1 MLHSRHRSKIDDSM
15 EKRLTQIINM
25 VRNFLFSSANREFLT
40 FFFFLVLSSI
50 FWLMTALNETYER
63 EIGVPAYLVN
73 IPKNVVVTSDM
84 EDTVRVTVRD
94 KGFALLAY
102 TYGEGIRP
110 INVNFQSAI
119 TRQSGYGVVSSQ
131 ELMKMV
137 NQRFSGSSKIVQVKP
152 DRLDFHYNY
161 GLSRQV
167 SVKMAGNVVPG
178 KSFYLA
184 RTRFW
189 PEKVTVYGS
198 KQALDSLRFVKTVPI
213 NITNFNDTV
222 LRTVALETIKG
233 VKIVPNTVRIGL
245 YPDILTEE
253 NIEVPI
259 TAVNMPEGKVLRTFP
274 QRVTVNFIV
283 GASMFRSISPEQFAV
298 VVDYNE
304 IIDHPSDKCSIHLR
318 ETPQGVRN
326 ARLKM
331 TQVDYLIEEQ

>member
-1 MLHSRHRSKIDDSM
+1 
-15 EKRLTQIINM
+15 M

-40 FFFFLVLSSI
+40 FFFFLVLSTI

-110 INVNFQSAI
+110 IKVNFQSAI

-131 ELMKMV
+131 ELMKMI

-167 SVKMAGNVVPG
+167 SVKMSGHVVPG

-259 TAVNMPEGKVLRTFP
+259 TAINMPEGKVLRTFP

-331 TQVDYLIEEQ
+331 THVDYLIEEQ

>member
-1 MLHSRHRSKIDDSM
+1 
-15 EKRLTQIINM
+15 M

-40 FFFFLVLSSI
+40 FFFFLVLSTI

-131 ELMKMV
+131 ELMKMI

-167 SVKMAGNVVPG
+167 SVKMSGHVVPG

-189 PEKVTVYGS
+189 PDKVTVYGS

-259 TAVNMPEGKVLRTFP
+259 TAINMPEGKVLRTFP

>member
-1 MLHSRHRSKIDDSM
+1 M

-40 FFFFLVLSSI
+40 FFFFLVLSTI

-131 ELMKMV
+131 ELMKMI

-167 SVKMAGNVVPG
+167 SVKMSGHVVPG

-274 QRVTVNFIV
+274 QRVMVNFIV

>member
-1 MLHSRHRSKIDDSM
+1 M
-15 EKRLTQIINM
+15 
-25 VRNFLFSSANREFLT
+25 
-40 FFFFLVLSSI
+40 LSSI

-63 EIGVPAYLVN
+63 EVSVPAYLVN
-73 IPKNVVVTSDM
+73 VPKNVVITSDM

-102 TYGEGIRP
+102 IYGEGVRP
-110 INVNFQSAI
+110 ININFQSFV
-119 TRQSGYGVVSSQ
+119 TRQSGYGVVPSQ

-137 NQRFSGSSKIVQVKP
+137 NQRFSGASKVVQVKP
-152 DRLDFHYNY
+152 DRLDFYYNY
-161 GLSRQV
+161 GQSRQV
-167 SVKMAGNVVPG
+167 PVKMAGIVVPG

-189 PEKVTVYGS
+189 PETVTVYGS
-198 KQALDSLRFVKTVPI
+198 KQTLDSLRYVKTVPI

-222 LRTVALETIKG
+222 VKTVALEKIKG
-233 VKIVPNTVRIGL
+233 VKIVPNIVRIGL

-253 NIEVPI
+253 TIEVPV
-259 TAVNMPEGKVLRTFP
+259 TAVNMPEGKVLRSFP

-283 GASMFRSISPEQFAV
+283 GASMFRSISSDQFAV

-304 IIDHPSDKCSIHLR
+304 LIKHPSDKCNIHLR
-318 ETPQGVRN
+318 QCPQGVRN
-326 ARLKM
+326 ARLQM

>member
-1 MLHSRHRSKIDDSM
+1 
-15 EKRLTQIINM
+15 M

-40 FFFFLVLSSI
+40 FFFFLVLSTI

-131 ELMKMV
+131 ELMKMI

-152 DRLDFHYNY
+152 DCLDFHYNY

-167 SVKMAGNVVPG
+167 SVKMSGHVVPG

-259 TAVNMPEGKVLRTFP
+259 TAINMPEGKVLRTFP

>member
-1 MLHSRHRSKIDDSM
+1 
-15 EKRLTQIINM
+15 M

-40 FFFFLVLSSI
+40 FFFFLVLSTI

-131 ELMKMV
+131 ELMKMI

-167 SVKMAGNVVPG
+167 SVKMSGHVVPG

-253 NIEVPI
+253 NIEVSI

>member
-1 MLHSRHRSKIDDSM
+1 
-15 EKRLTQIINM
+15 M

-40 FFFFLVLSSI
+40 FFFFLVLSTI

-94 KGFALLAY
+94 KGFALIAY

-131 ELMKMV
+131 ELMKMI

-167 SVKMAGNVVPG
+167 SVKMSGHVVPG

-259 TAVNMPEGKVLRTFP
+259 TAINMPEGKVLRTFP

>member
-1 MLHSRHRSKIDDSM
+1 M

-40 FFFFLVLSSI
+40 FFFFLVLSTI

-131 ELMKMV
+131 ELMKMI

-259 TAVNMPEGKVLRTFP
+259 TAINMPEGKVLRTFP

>member
-1 MLHSRHRSKIDDSM
+1 M

-40 FFFFLVLSSI
+40 FFFFLVLSTI

-73 IPKNVVVTSDM
+73 IPKNVVITSDM

-131 ELMKMV
+131 ELMKMI

-167 SVKMAGNVVPG
+167 SVKMAGHVVPG

-259 TAVNMPEGKVLRTFP
+259 TAINMPEGKVLRTFP

>member
-1 MLHSRHRSKIDDSM
+1 
-15 EKRLTQIINM
+15 M

-40 FFFFLVLSSI
+40 FFFFLVLSTI

-131 ELMKMV
+131 ELMKMI

-167 SVKMAGNVVPG
+167 SVKMSGHVVPG

-283 GASMFRSISPEQFAV
+283 GASIFRSISPEQFAV

>member
-40 FFFFLVLSSI
+40 FFFFLVLSTI

-119 TRQSGYGVVSSQ
+119 TRQSGYGVVPSQ
-131 ELMKMV
+131 ELMKMI

>member
-1 MLHSRHRSKIDDSM
+1 
-15 EKRLTQIINM
+15 M

-40 FFFFLVLSSI
+40 FFFFLVLSTI
-50 FWLMTALNETYER
+50 FWLITALNETYER

-131 ELMKMV
+131 ELMKMI

-167 SVKMAGNVVPG
+167 SVKMSGHVVPG

-259 TAVNMPEGKVLRTFP
+259 TAINMPEGKVLRTFP

>member
-1 MLHSRHRSKIDDSM
+1 M

-40 FFFFLVLSSI
+40 FFFFLVLSTI

-131 ELMKMV
+131 ELMKMI

-167 SVKMAGNVVPG
+167 SVKMSGHVVPG

-222 LRTVALETIKG
+222 LRTVALETIRG

-331 TQVDYLIEEQ
+331 THVDYLIEEQ

>member
-1 MLHSRHRSKIDDSM
+1 
-15 EKRLTQIINM
+15 M

-40 FFFFLVLSSI
+40 FFFFLVLSTI

-63 EIGVPAYLVN
+63 EIGVPAYLVD

-131 ELMKMV
+131 ELMKMI

-167 SVKMAGNVVPG
+167 SVKMSGHVVPG

-259 TAVNMPEGKVLRTFP
+259 TAINMPEGKVLRTFP

-331 TQVDYLIEEQ
+331 THVDYLIEEQ

>member
-1 MLHSRHRSKIDDSM
+1 M

-40 FFFFLVLSSI
+40 FFFFLVLSTI

-131 ELMKMV
+131 ELMKMI

-167 SVKMAGNVVPG
+167 SVKMSGHVVPG

-259 TAVNMPEGKVLRTFP
+259 TAINMPEGKVLRTFP

>member
-1 MLHSRHRSKIDDSM
+1 
-15 EKRLTQIINM
+15 M

-40 FFFFLVLSSI
+40 FFFFLVLSTI

-131 ELMKMV
+131 ELMKMI

-167 SVKMAGNVVPG
+167 SVKMSGHVVPG

-283 GASMFRSISPEQFAV
+283 GVSMFRSISPEQFAV

>member
-1 MLHSRHRSKIDDSM
+1 M

-25 VRNFLFSSANREFLT
+25 VRNFLFSSANMEFLT
-40 FFFFLVLSSI
+40 FFFFLVLSTI

-131 ELMKMV
+131 ELMKMI

-152 DRLDFHYNY
+152 DRLDFYYNY

-167 SVKMAGNVVPG
+167 SVKMSGHVVPG

-259 TAVNMPEGKVLRTFP
+259 TAINMPEGKVLRTFP

>member
-1 MLHSRHRSKIDDSM
+1 M

-40 FFFFLVLSSI
+40 FFFFLVLSTI

-131 ELMKMV
+131 ELMKMI

-167 SVKMAGNVVPG
+167 SVKMSGHVVPG

-189 PEKVTVYGS
+189 PDKVTVYGS

-259 TAVNMPEGKVLRTFP
+259 MAINMPEGKVLRTFP

-283 GASMFRSISPEQFAV
+283 VASMFRSISPEQFAV

>member
-1 MLHSRHRSKIDDSM
+1 M

-40 FFFFLVLSSI
+40 FFFFLVLSTI

-73 IPKNVVVTSDM
+73 IPKNVVITSDM

-131 ELMKMV
+131 ELMKMI

-167 SVKMAGNVVPG
+167 SVKMSGHVVPG

-259 TAVNMPEGKVLRTFP
+259 TAINMPEGKVLRTFP

>member
-1 MLHSRHRSKIDDSM
+1 
-15 EKRLTQIINM
+15 M

-167 SVKMAGNVVPG
+167 SVKMSGHVVPG

>member
-1 MLHSRHRSKIDDSM
+1 M

-40 FFFFLVLSSI
+40 FFFFLVLSTI

-131 ELMKMV
+131 ELMKMI

-167 SVKMAGNVVPG
+167 SVKMSGHVVPG

-259 TAVNMPEGKVLRTFP
+259 TAVNMPESKVLRTFP
-274 QRVTVNFIV
+274 QRVMVNFIV

>member
-1 MLHSRHRSKIDDSM
+1 M

-40 FFFFLVLSSI
+40 FFFFLVLSTI

-131 ELMKMV
+131 ELMKMI

-167 SVKMAGNVVPG
+167 SVKMAGHVVPG

-198 KQALDSLRFVKTVPI
+198 KQAIDSLRFVKTVPI

>member
-1 MLHSRHRSKIDDSM
+1 M

-40 FFFFLVLSSI
+40 FFFFLVLSTI

-131 ELMKMV
+131 ELMKMI

-167 SVKMAGNVVPG
+167 SVKMAGHVVPG

-259 TAVNMPEGKVLRTFP
+259 TAINMPEGKVLRTFP

-283 GASMFRSISPEQFAV
+283 GASMFRSISSEQFAV

-304 IIDHPSDKCSIHLR
+304 IIDNPSDKCSIHLR

>member
-1 MLHSRHRSKIDDSM
+1 
-15 EKRLTQIINM
+15 M

-40 FFFFLVLSSI
+40 FFFFLVLSTI

-131 ELMKMV
+131 ELMKMI
-137 NQRFSGSSKIVQVKP
+137 NQRFSRSSKIVQVKP

-167 SVKMAGNVVPG
+167 SVKMSGHVVPG

-259 TAVNMPEGKVLRTFP
+259 TAINMPEGKVLRTFP

-331 TQVDYLIEEQ
+331 THVDYLIEEQ

>member
-1 MLHSRHRSKIDDSM
+1 
-15 EKRLTQIINM
+15 M

-40 FFFFLVLSSI
+40 FFFFLVLSTI

-131 ELMKMV
+131 ELMKMI

-152 DRLDFHYNY
+152 DRIDFHYNY

-167 SVKMAGNVVPG
+167 SVKMSGHVVPG

-331 TQVDYLIEEQ
+331 THVDYLIEEQ

>member
-1 MLHSRHRSKIDDSM
+1 
-15 EKRLTQIINM
+15 M

-40 FFFFLVLSSI
+40 FFFFLVLSTI

-131 ELMKMV
+131 ELMKMI

-167 SVKMAGNVVPG
+167 SVKMSGHVVPG

-259 TAVNMPEGKVLRTFP
+259 TAINMPEGKVLRTFP

-304 IIDHPSDKCSIHLR
+304 IIDHPSDMCSIHLR

>member
-1 MLHSRHRSKIDDSM
+1 M

-40 FFFFLVLSSI
+40 FFFFLVLSTI

-131 ELMKMV
+131 ELMKMI

-167 SVKMAGNVVPG
+167 SVKMSGHVVPG

-259 TAVNMPEGKVLRTFP
+259 TAINMPEGKVLRIFP

>member
-1 MLHSRHRSKIDDSM
+1 
-15 EKRLTQIINM
+15 M

-40 FFFFLVLSSI
+40 FFFFLVLSTI

-131 ELMKMV
+131 ELMKMI

-167 SVKMAGNVVPG
+167 SVKMSGHVVPG

-304 IIDHPSDKCSIHLR
+304 IIDYPSDKCSIHLR

-331 TQVDYLIEEQ
+331 THVDYLIEEQ

>member
-1 MLHSRHRSKIDDSM
+1 M

-40 FFFFLVLSSI
+40 FFFFLVLSTI

-119 TRQSGYGVVSSQ
+119 TRQSGYGIVSSQ
-131 ELMKMV
+131 ELMKMI

-167 SVKMAGNVVPG
+167 SVKMSGHVVPG

-259 TAVNMPEGKVLRTFP
+259 TAINMPEGKVLRTFP

>member
-1 MLHSRHRSKIDDSM
+1 M
-15 EKRLTQIINM
+15 TQIINM

-40 FFFFLVLSSI
+40 FFFFLVLSTI

-131 ELMKMV
+131 ELMKMI

-152 DRLDFHYNY
+152 DRLDFYYNY

-167 SVKMAGNVVPG
+167 SVKMSGHVVPG

>member
-1 MLHSRHRSKIDDSM
+1 M

-40 FFFFLVLSSI
+40 FFFFLVLSTI

-131 ELMKMV
+131 ELMKMI
-137 NQRFSGSSKIVQVKP
+137 NQRFSGSSKILQVKP

-167 SVKMAGNVVPG
+167 SVKMSGHVVPG

-259 TAVNMPEGKVLRTFP
+259 TAINMPEGKVLRTFP

>member
-1 MLHSRHRSKIDDSM
+1 M
-15 EKRLTQIINM
+15 TQIINM

-40 FFFFLVLSSI
+40 FFFFLVLSTI

-63 EIGVPAYLVN
+63 EIGVPAYFVN

-131 ELMKMV
+131 ELMKMI

-167 SVKMAGNVVPG
+167 SVKMSGHVVPG

-331 TQVDYLIEEQ
+331 THVDYLIEEQ

>member
-1 MLHSRHRSKIDDSM
+1 
-15 EKRLTQIINM
+15 M

-40 FFFFLVLSSI
+40 FFFFLVLSTI

-131 ELMKMV
+131 ELMKV
-137 NQRFSGSSKIVQVKP
+137 INQRFSGSSKIVQVKP

-167 SVKMAGNVVPG
+167 SVKMAGHVVPG

-259 TAVNMPEGKVLRTFP
+259 TAINMPEGKVLRTFP

-331 TQVDYLIEEQ
+331 THVDYLIEEQ

>member
-1 MLHSRHRSKIDDSM
+1 
-15 EKRLTQIINM
+15 M

-40 FFFFLVLSSI
+40 FFFFLVLSTI

-131 ELMKMV
+131 ELMKII
-137 NQRFSGSSKIVQVKP
+137 NQRFSGSSKIVQVNP

-167 SVKMAGNVVPG
+167 SVKMSGHVVPG

-259 TAVNMPEGKVLRTFP
+259 TAINMPEGKVLRTFP

-298 VVDYNE
+298 VVDYKE

>member
-1 MLHSRHRSKIDDSM
+1 
-15 EKRLTQIINM
+15 M

-40 FFFFLVLSSI
+40 FFFFLVLSTI

-102 TYGEGIRP
+102 TYGEGIRT

-131 ELMKMV
+131 ELMKMI

-167 SVKMAGNVVPG
+167 SVKMSGHVVPG

-259 TAVNMPEGKVLRTFP
+259 TAINMPEGKVLRTFP

>member
-1 MLHSRHRSKIDDSM
+1 
-15 EKRLTQIINM
+15 M

-40 FFFFLVLSSI
+40 FFFFLVLSTI

-131 ELMKMV
+131 ELMKMI

-167 SVKMAGNVVPG
+167 SVKMSGHVVPG

-259 TAVNMPEGKVLRTFP
+259 TAVNMPDGKVLRTFP

-331 TQVDYLIEEQ
+331 THVDYLIEEQ

>member
-1 MLHSRHRSKIDDSM
+1 
-15 EKRLTQIINM
+15 M

-40 FFFFLVLSSI
+40 FFFFLVLSTI

-131 ELMKMV
+131 ELMKMI

-167 SVKMAGNVVPG
+167 SVKMSGHVVPG

-222 LRTVALETIKG
+222 LRTVALETING

-259 TAVNMPEGKVLRTFP
+259 TAINMPEGKVLRTFP

-331 TQVDYLIEEQ
+331 THVDYLIEEQ

>member
-1 MLHSRHRSKIDDSM
+1 M

-40 FFFFLVLSSI
+40 FFFFLVLSTI

-110 INVNFQSAI
+110 VNVNFQSAI

-131 ELMKMV
+131 ELMKMI

-167 SVKMAGNVVPG
+167 SVKMSGHVVPG

-259 TAVNMPEGKVLRTFP
+259 TAINMPEGKVLRTFP

>member
-40 FFFFLVLSSI
+40 FFFFLVLSTI

-73 IPKNVVVTSDM
+73 IPKNVVITSDM

-131 ELMKMV
+131 ELMKMI